1 MPPLC
6 AHRRR
11 LGNGAGRAKD
21 AAVQVGNGP
30 MRKVAVVTGGARG
43 IGRAC
48 AHAMAERGHDLVL
61 VDLLAPEMAR
71 TRAELEAMGAR
82 AITFEADVA
91 DHAAAHRIAGAV
103 EAEFGRCDA
112 LVNNAGKSNPRS
124 ILDCP
129 EEEFDRTIAI
139 NLKSCFNYIQA
150 FVPLMRAT
158 IARHG
163 GGGRIVSMSSLNA
176 HTGGVTSAVSKFAYA
191 SAKAG
196 ILGMTRAL
204 AKELGPDIAV
214 NAVCPGVIETELGN
228 SLTRSRGAELAKK
241 IALGRVGTPQD
252 VARVVA
258 FLAAEQPSFITG
270 QHVIV
275 DGFQWEI

>member
-1 MPPLC
+1 M
-6 AHRRR
+6 A
-11 LGNGAGRAKD
+11 
-21 AAVQVGNGP
+21 Q
-30 MRKVAVVTGGARG
+30 RKVAVVTGGARG
-43 IGRAC
+43 IGRGC
-48 AHAMAERGHDLVL
+48 AHALAERGFDIAL
-61 VDLLAPEMAR
+61 VDLLRPEMER
-71 TRAELEAMGAR
+71 TADEIRAMGRDAQV
-82 AITFEADVA
+82 FEADVA
-91 DHAAAHRIAGAV
+91 DHARARAIAAEIEAAWGRI
-103 EAEFGRCDA
+103 DA

-150 FVPLMRAT
+150 
-158 IARHG
+158 IAPVMLKG

-191 SAKAG
+191 AAKAG

-204 AKELGPDIAV
+204 AKELGPSIAV
-214 NAVCPGVIETELGN
+214 NAICPGIIETEIGN
-228 SLTRSRGAELAKK
+228 SLTRARGAELAKK

-252 VARVVA
+252 VARMVA
-258 FLAAEQPSFITG
+258 FLCAEEPNFITG
-270 QHVIV
+270 QHFVI